1 MRDTSETHDDEHDNF
16 DTRDDTA
23 FWRKGSFSVIPSFNG
38 SFSFTGCSRW
48 CVCMFTVLAIFL
60 LAIIISI
67 SLNKTQVDR
76 RLSAVESDMKN
87 LSQSLV
93 SHTNK
98 VQQLE
103 KQGADAVRSVNG
115 LRLSLNSLQTQ
126 AQDFLT
132 EVNNIKE
139 SVTQLKC
146 HFDTLQNNTQQQCCP
161 MDWQLFSSHCYY
173 FSTYGK
179 SWNEARDTCVNMKAE
194 LLILKNKEEKGFVI
208 KNTKPLFYWLGLS
221 DERTGEWEWLDGTLY
236 QMDKRDWMPGQPDN
250 WHLHGLGGGEDCAHF
265 HSDGRYNDDHCSRN
279 YRFICK
285 SLAYRV

>member
-23 FWRKGSFSVIPSFNG
+23 FWRKEGSFSVIPSFNG

-67 SLNKTQVDR
+67 SLN
-76 RLSAVESDMKN
+76 S
-87 LSQSLV
+87 
-93 SHTNK
+93 
-98 VQQLE
+98 
-103 KQGADAVRSVNG
+103 ADAVRSVNG

>member
-23 FWRKGSFSVIPSFNG
+23 FWRKEGSFSVIPSFNG

-103 KQGADAVRSVNG
+103 KQV
-115 LRLSLNSLQTQ
+115 
-126 AQDFLT
+126 LT

-236 QMDKRDWMPGQPDN
+236 QMDKSSSKGVTNVVATGTR
-250 WHLHGLGGGEDCAHF
+250 
-265 HSDGRYNDDHCSRN
+265 
-279 YRFICK
+279 
-285 SLAYRV
+285 